1 MDLNDYQ
8 KMAMK
13 FRGYPIANEIPYAA
27 IGLAGEAG
35 EVADKVKKVLR
46 DNSGIFDDL
55 RKIEIA
61 KEIGDVL
68 WYCAL
73 LSNNIGYDL
82 DFIAKMNLVKL
93 EDRNA
98 RNVIGGEG
106 DNR

>member
-13 FRGYPIANEIPYAA
+13 FRGFGVAKEIPYAA

-35 EVADKVKKVLR
+35 EVADKIKKVLR

-61 KEIGDVL
+61 KEIGDVCGTAPCCPTTSDMIL
-68 WYCAL
+68 T
-73 LSNNIGYDL
+73 S
-82 DFIAKMNLVKL
+82 
-93 EDRNA
+93 
-98 RNVIGGEG
+98 
-106 DNR
+106 

>member
-8 KMAMK
+8 KIAMK
-13 FRGYPIANEIPYAA
+13 FRGFGVAKEIPYAA
-27 IGLAGEAG
+27 LGLAGEAG

-93 EDRNA
+93 EDRKA
-98 RNVIGGEG
+98 RGVIGGEG